1 MVVYSVSIGILSA
14 RSTHHQTPADRSW
27 QALVLGAA
35 AMSLDI
41 RLFFAMALG
50 CAAVFAPAAEFAVE
64 RTSVG
69 GVVVHVDGEHFA
81 EYVVDQANKPYLWP
95 IHGPSGVEMTRG
107 YPMRMVEGEKR
118 DHPHQRGLW
127 FGHESIGGV
136 DTWAEQ
142 ATFDEHPQLAHR
154 LAHLGRIRHREFREI
169 SGGAVAV
176 VHAVADHLDH
186 DGRPVLAEER
196 RMTFGA
202 DADRRWIDVDLDLV
216 AAHGPVTVADRKDA
230 GLSIRVPHAMTV
242 DAKQGGTI
250 VNSAGQRDADAW
262 AKRAVWCDFHGPVG
276 GEHLGIA
283 ILNHPESFRHPTPW
297 HARTY
302 GLFTANPFGTRAL
315 DPAAPPGD
323 VELAAG
329 SRLRLRHRFVFH
341 RGDEQQGRIAAMY
354 AAYAAEPRPQDLESA
369 ACEPVGK

>member
-1 MVVYSVSIGILSA
+1 M
-14 RSTHHQTPADRSW
+14 QPAPRP
-27 QALVLGAA
+27 LVLTATLA
-35 AMSLDI
+35 WI
-41 RLFFAMALG
+41 
-50 CAAVFAPAAEFAVE
+50 AAVAAAAEFTID
-64 RTSVG
+64 RTPTG
-69 GVVVHVDGEHFA
+69 GAIIRVDGAVFA

-95 IHGPSGVEMTRG
+95 IHGPTGAEMTRG

-127 FGHESIGGV
+127 FGHESIGGA
-136 DTWAEQ
+136 DTWAEE
-142 ATFDEHPQLAHR
+142 ATFEAYPQLAER
-154 LAHLGRIRHREFREI
+154 RAHLGRIRHREFREL
-169 SGGAVAV
+169 SGGGDGV

-202 DADRRWIDVDLDLV
+202 DADRRWIDVDLDLI
-216 AAHGPVTVADRKDA
+216 AAHGPVTLADRKDA
-230 GLSIRVPHAMTV
+230 GLSIRVPHTMTV
-242 DAKQGGTI
+242 DAKQGGAI

-283 ILNHPESFRHPTPW
+283 ILNHPDSFRHPTPW

-315 DPAAPPGD
+315 DPAAPVGD

-329 SRLRLRHRFVFH
+329 ERLRLRHRFVFH
-341 RGDEQQGRIAAMY
+341 RGDETQGGIAALY
-354 AAYAAEPRPQDLESA
+354 TAYAATPRPRDLETA
-369 ACEPVGK
+369 ARTPAGK